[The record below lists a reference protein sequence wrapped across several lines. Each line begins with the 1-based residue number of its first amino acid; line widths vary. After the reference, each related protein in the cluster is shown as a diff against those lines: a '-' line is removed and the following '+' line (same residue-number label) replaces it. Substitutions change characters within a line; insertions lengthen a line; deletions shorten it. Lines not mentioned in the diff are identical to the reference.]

1 MGIMWLTRA
10 KLPALS
16 AAIVKGLVDGELIE
30 TESPSGV
37 QADILAVL
45 EQYVRDEHEISTK
58 ARDLAAARGAP
69 PTEVSRIRKE
79 LARQQGVGVGDDAVD
94 YLLAQFVEMLM
105 HSGNVE
111 EIFAQ
116 DHQLKLAMRTPLR
129 TEQAAAEQME
139 EVVRKRLKH
148 VQEGSSQWEIEYQR
162 MREEV
167 TRRRT

>member
-1 MGIMWLTRA
+1 MWLTRA
-10 KLPALS
+10 KMPALAS
-16 AAIVKGLVDGELIE
+16 SIVKALVDAELIE
-30 TESPSGV
+30 TESPGGV
-37 QADILAVL
+37 QADMLAVL
-45 EQYVRDEHEISTK
+45 EQYLRDEHDISTK

-69 PTEVSRIRKE
+69 PDEVNRLRKE
-79 LARQQGVGVGDDAVD
+79 LARQQGVGVGDDAID
-94 YLLAQFVEMLM
+94 YILAQLLEMLM
-105 HSGNVE
+105 HSGNVD

-129 TEQAAAEQME
+129 NEQTAADQVD

-162 MREEV
+162 MREEM